1 VKNDSGEHVEL
12 RHLAVIMDGNG
23 RWAERQGKP
32 RDFGHQVGADNLRR
46 LCVLCRER
54 NIRYVTVYAFSTENW
69 RRPRL
74 EVAALMRIF
83 PIFFRKYAKEMEQEG
98 IRLRF
103 IGERDELSAEVVRT
117 MREAEE
123 SSADRTALDLIIA
136 FNYGGRR
143 ELVSAA
149 QNLAREV
156 LTGKLSPD
164 KITEETFRH
173 YLYMPDVPDPDLLI
187 RTGGEYRTSNFLI
200 WQTAYTE
207 LYIDD
212 CLWPEFGAKELDRA
226 ITEYHSRQR
235 RFGGIQSE

>member
-1 VKNDSGEHVEL
+1 M

-23 RWAERQGKP
+23 RWAQRQGKP
-32 RDFGHQVGADNLRR
+32 REFGHQQGADNLRR

-54 NIRYVTVYAFSTENW
+54 GIRYVTVYAFSTENW

-83 PIFFRKYAKEMEQEG
+83 PQFFRKYAKEMKKEG

-103 IGERDELSAEVVRT
+103 IGEQDGLSDEVIRT

-123 SSADRTALDLIIA
+123 TSQDRENLDLIIA

-143 ELVSAA
+143 ELAVAA
-149 QNLAREV
+149 QQMARDA
-156 LTGKLSPD
+156 LLGKISPED
-164 KITEETFRH
+164 ITEELVGR
-173 YLYMPDVPDPDLLI
+173 YLYLPDVPDPDLLI
-187 RTGGEYRTSNFLI
+187 RTGGDFRTSNFLI

-207 LYIDD
+207 LYIED
-212 CLWPEFGAKELDRA
+212 CLWPDFGAEELDEA
-226 ITEYHSRQR
+226 IAAFHSRQR
-235 RFGGIQSE
+235 RFGGIGSE

>member
-1 VKNDSGEHVEL
+1 M

-23 RWAERQGKP
+23 RWAQRQGKP
-32 RDFGHQVGADNLRR
+32 REFGHQQGADNLRR

-54 NIRYVTVYAFSTENW
+54 GIRYVTVYAFSTENW

-83 PIFFRKYAKEMEQEG
+83 PQFFRKYAKEMKKEG

-103 IGERDELSAEVVRT
+103 IGEQDGLSDEVIRT

-123 SSADRTALDLIIA
+123 TSQDRENLDLIIA

-143 ELVSAA
+143 ELAVAA
-149 QNLAREV
+149 QQMARDA
-156 LTGKLSPD
+156 LLGKISPED
-164 KITEETFRH
+164 ITEELVGR
-173 YLYMPDVPDPDLLI
+173 YLYLPDVPDPDLLI
-187 RTGGEYRTSNFLI
+187 RTGGDFRTSNFLI

-207 LYIDD
+207 LYIED
-212 CLWPEFGAKELDRA
+212 CLWPDFGAEELDKA
-226 ITEYHSRQR
+226 ITAFHSRQR
-235 RFGGIQSE
+235 RFGGIGSE

>member
-1 VKNDSGEHVEL
+1 M

-23 RWAERQGKP
+23 RWAQRQGKP
-32 RDFGHQVGADNLRR
+32 REFGHQQGADNLRR

-54 NIRYVTVYAFSTENW
+54 GIRYVTVYAFSTENW

-83 PIFFRKYAKEMEQEG
+83 PQFFRKYAKEMKKEG

-103 IGERDELSAEVVRT
+103 IGEQDGLSDEVIRT

-123 SSADRTALDLIIA
+123 TSQDRENLDLIIA

-143 ELVSAA
+143 EIAVAA
-149 QNLAREV
+149 QQMARDA
-156 LTGKLSPD
+156 LLGKISPED
-164 KITEETFRH
+164 ITEELVGR
-173 YLYMPDVPDPDLLI
+173 YLYLPDVPDPDLLI
-187 RTGGEYRTSNFLI
+187 RTGGDFRTSNFLI

-207 LYIDD
+207 LYIED
-212 CLWPEFGAKELDRA
+212 CLWPDFGAEELDEA
-226 ITEYHSRQR
+226 IAAFHSRQR
-235 RFGGIQSE
+235 RFGGIGSE

>member
-1 VKNDSGEHVEL
+1 M

-23 RWAERQGKP
+23 RWAQRQGKP
-32 RDFGHQVGADNLRR
+32 REFGHQQGADNLRR

-54 NIRYVTVYAFSTENW
+54 DIRYVTVYAFSTENW

-83 PIFFRKYAKEMEQEG
+83 PQFFRKYAKEMKKEG

-103 IGERDELSAEVVRT
+103 IGEQDGLSDEVIRT

-123 SSADRTALDLIIA
+123 TSQDRENLDLIIA

-143 ELVSAA
+143 ELAVAA
-149 QNLAREV
+149 QQMARDA
-156 LTGKLSPD
+156 LLGKISPED
-164 KITEETFRH
+164 ITEELVGR
-173 YLYMPDVPDPDLLI
+173 YLYLPDVPDPDLLI
-187 RTGGEYRTSNFLI
+187 RTGGDFRTSNFLI

-207 LYIDD
+207 LYIED
-212 CLWPEFGAKELDRA
+212 CLWPDFGAEELDEA
-226 ITEYHSRQR
+226 IAAFHSRQR
-235 RFGGIQSE
+235 RFGGIGSE